1 MQRKT
6 KQALAFIAIVALFMQ
21 TLFGS
26 LPAMATGNL
35 SPLHITM
42 TTNGQPYNEGDTA
55 TSPVEVQVTTTSGDS
70 AGIEI
75 SQDAR
80 TTWQPFDDTQPLVIT
95 EEGKHE
101 LWFRLAD
108 VEERRIIKIGS
119 QLAQP
124 LRMTSAIIYVT
135 EDGNGNKDGTSWT
148 DAFGDLQEALVEAST
163 MAQPVQIWVAAGTYK
178 PTEQIDSSDPRT
190 ATFQM
195 QNNVA
200 IYGGFDGTEINL
212 AARDWENNETILSG
226 DIGTVGDN
234 TDNVYH
240 VFYHPAGLDLD
251 ETAILDGVT
260 IKEGNA
266 DINSDELQDPID
278 IDDPDDPHNY
288 GGGMHNNG
296 GSPTLQNVTFES
308 NTANAG
314 GGVYNASSSP
324 TLKNVTFSNNE
335 VDWQGGG
342 MVNEANSTPILTEV
356 IFESNIADLGGG
368 MANEESNP
376 TLTEV
381 TFKSNI
387 AYVGGGGMYN
397 EPNSSP
403 TLTKVTFESN
413 EAALGGGMFNG
424 GKSSPTLTEV
434 TFSSNVAFF
443 EGGGM
448 FNMSNSTPTLTEVT
462 FDKNTA
468 ESGGGMYN
476 ENSSP
481 ALTGVTFS
489 SNTAANEGGGMY
501 NLGSSP
507 MLTNV
512 IFSSNTAE
520 LGGGMYN
527 EEFIPADSNSPIE
540 ESSPMLINVTMS
552 GNETKSANKG
562 SIYGGNPRISNSIIV
577 GNNNGEPAL
586 HSDVIGTIENSLL
599 DVEESGTVV
608 AKFHANGDIQT
619 ETYTPTDIF
628 LDPANQDYRLKIK
641 SPAIDKGNTTTYKD
655 IEKELLDRAS
665 TEELKGILSRALQ
678 TDLAERPRIQGRA
691 IDLGAYEATTYYVD
705 YHPNNA
711 MNGTVPKDDQ
721 IYEENDEVTVQG
733 NSGDLT
739 RVGYTFADWNTQ
751 VDGKGTSYKAND
763 TFRVTTNTTLYAQ
776 WITNNYTVTFEPNG
790 GSDVAEQQVP
800 YNERVIEPPMPSKQ
814 GHTFVGWYK
823 DSRFTMKWDFTAD
836 VVTEAITLYA
846 KWQVNSNPPPA
857 DGGSNTTP
865 ISNDNSPSEKVK
877 ITLHTNGG
885 TAIAPIDIAY
895 NTKIS
900 DLPVPTREGYRFDG
914 WYQDEELT
922 KPWAADTVLRENISL
937 YAKWTAMPVEEPEP
951 PQEPQPEPP
960 KLTVTFSDIERHWAK
975 EMIEELAT
983 EGIIQGFEDGTFR
996 PNESISRMH
1005 VAALLTR
1012 AFSFEQ
1018 VREGNDFKDVSPTHP
1033 YYKAIMALQQAGI
1046 VDGTNG
1052 AFLPNERMTRA
1063 QLAKVLVGLMG
1074 RTPEGISSFADVD
1087 QKHWSAGYI
1096 AVLEQEGI
1104 ALGDNG
1110 KFRPNDPVT
1119 RAQFITFLYRVIQ
1132 TVDK

>member
-6 KQALAFIAIVALFMQ
+6 KQAMAFIAIVSLFMQ

-26 LPAMATGNL
+26 LPVMAMENT
-35 SPLHITM
+35 STLHIIM

-55 TSPVEVQVTTTSGDS
+55 ASPVEVQVTTTSGDS

-80 TTWQPFDDTQPLVIT
+80 TTWQPFDHTQPLVIT
-95 EEGKHE
+95 EEGEHE
-101 LWFRLAD
+101 IWFRLAD
-108 VEERRIIKIGS
+108 VEERCIIKIDS
-119 QLAQP
+119 RLAQP

-135 EDGNGNKDGTSWT
+135 ENGGGNEDGTSWGN
-148 DAFGDLQEALVEAST
+148 AFGDLQQALEEASNI
-163 MAQPVQIWVAAGTYK
+163 AQPVQIWVAAGTYK
-178 PTEQIDSSDPRT
+178 PTEAIDSSDPRT

-200 IYGGFDGTEINL
+200 IYGGFHGTEDDL
-212 AARDWENNETILSG
+212 AARNWKDNKTILSG
-226 DIGTVGDN
+226 DIDN
-234 TDNVYH
+234 TPANVANNAYH

-260 IKEGNA
+260 ITGGNA
-266 DINSDELQDPID
+266 DAKPLAPF
-278 IDDPDDPHNY
+278 DPHNY
-288 GGGMHNNG
+288 GGGMYNNSS
-296 GSPTLQNVTFES
+296 SPTLINVTFNS
-308 NTANAG
+308 NKANAG
-314 GGVYNASSSP
+314 GGIYNASSSP
-324 TLKNVTFSNNE
+324 TLTNVKFSSNE
-335 VDWQGGG
+335 VNWQGGG
-342 MVNEANSTPILTEV
+342 MVNEANSNPILTEV
-356 IFESNIADLGGG
+356 IFDSNMAELGGG
-368 MANEESNP
+368 MSNEKSSP
-376 TLTEV
+376 ILTEV
-381 TFKSNI
+381 EFNENI
-387 AYVGGGGMYN
+387 AESGGGGMYN
-397 EPNSSP
+397 EPKSSP
-403 TLTKVTFESN
+403 MLTKVTFDSN
-413 EAALGGGMFNG
+413 IAPLGGGMFNG
-424 GKSSPTLTEV
+424 GKSSPVLTEV
-434 TFSSNVAFF
+434 MFSSNMAFIG
-443 EGGGM
+443 GGGM
-448 FNMSNSTPTLTEVT
+448 FNLDKSSPTLTKVT
-462 FDKNTA
+462 FDSNIA
-468 ESGGGMYN
+468 DLGFGDIGSGGGMSN
-476 ENSSP
+476 EINSSP
-481 ALTGVTFS
+481 MLVEVTFS

-562 SIYGGNPRISNSIIV
+562 SIYGGNPRIFNSIIV

-665 TEELKGILSRALQ
+665 TEELKAILSRALQ

-751 VDGKGTSYKAND
+751 ADGKGTLYKAND
-763 TFRVTTNTTLYAQ
+763 TFRVTTNITLYAQ
-776 WITNNYTVTFEPNG
+776 WIANNYTVTFESNG

-814 GHTFVGWYK
+814 GHTFAGWYK

-937 YAKWTAMPVEEPEP
+937 YAKWTALPVEEP
-951 PQEPQPEPP
+951 QPQPEPEAP
-960 KLTVTFSDIERHWAK
+960 SPTVTFSDIERHWAQ

-1018 VREGNDFKDVSPTHP
+1018 VREGDDFKDVSSTHP
-1033 YYKAIMALQQAGI
+1033 YYEAIMTLQQAGI

-1074 RTPEGISSFADVD
+1074 RTPEGTSSFVDVAST
-1087 QKHWSAGYI
+1087 HWSAGYI

-1110 KFRPNDPVT
+1110 NFRPNAPVT
-1119 RAQFITFLYRVIQ
+1119 RAQFVTFLYRVMQ
-1132 TVDK
+1132 TVNL